1 MRRLVLFVIA
11 ALLLTSIPASDISP
25 DSRTSSMNLRS
36 AAVGSFGHISDS
48 MGELLFSEEFQSPSL
63 GFNNSNWNL
72 TRISNPSLFW
82 IDDEKT
88 QLSACLLGGSVLT
101 AMQVFNRGVIADVS
115 FSCSLGV
122 SYFSIGWCD
131 QWEDKGSEWIVD
143 FRQCNNG
150 VFIDYWDDGL
160 FLVSYLDGERTV
172 APIHGVDLTRVTNFR
187 IAWISSLV
195 ILEVDGEPSAFTS
208 SNVPLGP
215 LPFSIAIS
223 NHRHMLVNDNLV
235 LDHVRVYNYD
245 RSPKP
250 LDPQIV
256 HLWPNN
262 ESSVFIDDT
271 IDFHLL
277 GGSGSLYYSWD
288 DEDYVGVDSPW
299 DVPVPEVNGDH
310 TLHVKATNDGIQW
323 STGRFVFHVRNY
335 PPILEA
341 SSMPSEPIID
351 GLFKSDDA
359 SGAAQYEV
367 TLRNEC
373 REDVVVSIALGFTK
387 SHLYVAMESPVSD
400 TYHSRA
406 TLYIDGN
413 ADGFWNDNSSD
424 ACVTCP
430 SPSGD
435 PLYDKV
441 ERPHGTSVVF
451 RSPEGF
457 ARASATQDDVV
468 FYEFMVSH
476 STLGIN
482 ISRGIGL
489 GIRISHG
496 GINLALPRMDSLSH
510 SSPLVVKNDG
520 VLTAPSIILY
530 RLSVVVVVALGVTA
544 GAIGNLLMK
553 RETFTLEQTLR
564 NERLE
569 RVKLLL
575 FSHERISIDR
585 VSRMIGSD
593 SEEAESLI
601 VELLSR
607 GFPAY
612 QSEGDVIRVAPVE
625 KKEKGV

>member
-1 MRRLVLFVIA
+1 M
-11 ALLLTSIPASDISP
+11 T
-25 DSRTSSMNLRS
+25 T
-36 AAVGSFGHISDS
+36 
-48 MGELLFSEEFQSPSL
+48 
-63 GFNNSNWNL
+63 
-72 TRISNPSLFW
+72 
-82 IDDEKT
+82 
-88 QLSACLLGGSVLT
+88 
-101 AMQVFNRGVIADVS
+101 MQVFNNGVIVDMS
-115 FSCSLGV
+115 FSYSLGV

-131 QWEDKGSEWIVD
+131 EWRDKGSEWRID

-150 VFIDYWDDGL
+150 VFIDYWDDAL

-172 APIHGVDLTRVTNFR
+172 APIRDVDLTGIRNFR

-195 ILEVDGEPSAFTS
+195 ILEVDGESIAFIS
-208 SNVPLGP
+208 KNVPLGP

-223 NHRHMLVNDNLV
+223 NHRHVQAGDNLV
-235 LDHVRVYNYD
+235 LDYVRLYRYD
-245 RSPKP
+245 RTPKP
-250 LDPQIV
+250 FDPQIV

-262 ESSVFIDDT
+262 GSSVFMDDT
-271 IDFHLL
+271 VDFHLL
-277 GGSGSLYYSWD
+277 GASGPLYYSWD
-288 DEDYVGVDSPW
+288 DEGYVPVDSPW
-299 DVPVPEVNGDH
+299 DVPVPELNGDH
-310 TLHVKATNDGIQW
+310 TLHLKATNDGLHW
-323 STGRFVFHVRNY
+323 STGRFVFYVRDY

-341 SSMPSEPIID
+341 GSMSRTPLID
-351 GLFKSDDA
+351 GLFDSDDT
-359 SGAAQYEV
+359 SGATQFEI

-373 REDVVVSIALGFTK
+373 REEVAVSIALGFTE
-387 SHLYVAMESPVSD
+387 SHFYVALESPVAD

-406 TLYIDGN
+406 TVYFDGN
-413 ADGFWNDNSSD
+413 ADGLWSDNSSD

-435 PLYDKV
+435 AVYDKV
-441 ERPHGTSVVF
+441 EEPQGTSVIS

-457 ARASATQDDVV
+457 ARASATQDDGV

-496 GINLALPRMDSLSH
+496 GINFALPRMDSLPN

-520 VLTAPSIILY
+520 VLTAPSSILY
-530 RLSVVVVVALGVTA
+530 RLSVVVVITLGVVV

-553 RETFTLEQTLR
+553 RETFSLEQTLR

-575 FSHERISIDR
+575 FSHERISVDR

-593 SEEAESLI
+593 SEETESLI

-612 QSEGDVIRVAPVE
+612 QSGRDLIRVTQVE